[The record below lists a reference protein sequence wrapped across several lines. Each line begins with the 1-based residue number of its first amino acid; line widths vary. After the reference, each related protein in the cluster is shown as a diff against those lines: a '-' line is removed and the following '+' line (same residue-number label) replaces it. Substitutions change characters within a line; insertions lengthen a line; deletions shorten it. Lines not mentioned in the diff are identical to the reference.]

1 MYNIE
6 RFRNEDIFVVFE
18 NLDEA
23 NIFID
28 ECVEYNIHNTFT
40 IKTLLKSIVDNKM
53 ALVCGFSISNAIT
66 YGTPFTY
73 IKDRW
78 TRVNAKDL
86 IIMDVPS
93 KESLIEFLDI

>member
-28 ECVEYNIHNTFT
+28 ECAEYNIRNTFT
-40 IKTLLKSIVDNKM
+40 IRALLESIVNNKL
-53 ALVCGFSISNAIT
+53 ALVCGYSINNGIT
-66 YGTPFTY
+66 YGTPFIY

>member
-1 MYNIE
+1 MYDIE
-6 RFRNEDIFVVFE
+6 RFRNENIFVVFE

-28 ECVEYNIHNTFT
+28 ECAEYNIRNIFA
-40 IKTLLKSIVDNKM
+40 IKALLESIVNNKL
-53 ALVCGFSISNAIT
+53 ALVCGFLTSNAIT
-66 YGTPFTY
+66 YGNPFTY
-73 IKDRW
+73 IKSRW

>member
-28 ECVEYNIHNTFT
+28 ECAKYNIHNTFT
-40 IKTLLKSIVDNKM
+40 IRTLLENIVSHKL

-73 IKDRW
+73 IKSRW
-78 TRVNAKDL
+78 ARVNAKEL